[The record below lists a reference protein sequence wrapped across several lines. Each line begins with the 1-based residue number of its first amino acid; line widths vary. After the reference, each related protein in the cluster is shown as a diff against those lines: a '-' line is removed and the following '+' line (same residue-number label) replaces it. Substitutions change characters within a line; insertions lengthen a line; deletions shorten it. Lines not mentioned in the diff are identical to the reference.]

1 MAKRL
6 KKTRGNLMHIYTCT
20 CIFYIKYIYI
30 GMGSKGLERY
40 RVEKGIRTAHLN

>member
-6 KKTRGNLMHIYTCT
+6 KKTEGNLMHVYTCT
-20 CIFYIKYIYI
+20 YIFTSNIYI